1 MPARVSSLFVLLL
14 VLLGSVSAIAQSI
27 NLSRWVVPLTVP
39 TAYDAGTATPLIVL
53 LHGFGSNGPGQDA
66 YLGFSAIANTNGF
79 LLLTPTGSIDPTGTS
94 FWNATPACCNFY
106 GSGVDDTGY
115 IIGLIDAVKADYNAD
130 ERRVYL
136 VGHSNGGFMSYQVAY
151 NNPSIIAALVSL
163 AGASHIEA
171 RTAPVSPVHVLQIHG
186 DNDGTIQY
194 GGGSIVGNFYPGG
207 LASVTT
213 WAGYNGCSTVSR
225 PGANRDLVANLGGNE
240 TSSQI
245 FDSGCKTGGS
255 AELWTMVNGV
265 HVPDVSSSL
274 AQQVVDWLYAHPKSE
289 WPAPYNGVTPNPLY
303 ALEYNNIASF
313 HTADETLYACLR
325 IYAGEEPGSIGGI
338 SEYDVG
344 FDIVSTEHGVLQVS
358 SSRPFNADKARNENN
373 DLPECSGI
381 FDTISN
387 TYTDTIQ
394 AGNQVLRVS
403 FELTNA
409 AYLEFTLHSISEVLK
424 Q

>member
-1 MPARVSSLFVLLL
+1 M
-14 VLLGSVSAIAQSI
+14 
-27 NLSRWVVPLTVP
+27 
-39 TAYDAGTATPLIVL
+39 
-53 LHGFGSNGPGQDA
+53 
-66 YLGFSAIANTNGF
+66 
-79 LLLTPTGSIDPTGTS
+79 
-94 FWNATPACCNFY
+94 
-106 GSGVDDTGY
+106 
-115 IIGLIDAVKADYNAD
+115 
-130 ERRVYL
+130 
-136 VGHSNGGFMSYQVAY
+136 
-151 NNPSIIAALVSL
+151 
-163 AGASHIEA
+163 
-171 RTAPVSPVHVLQIHG
+171 
-186 DNDGTIQY
+186 
-194 GGGSIVGNFYPGG
+194 
-207 LASVTT
+207 
-213 WAGYNGCSTVSR
+213 
-225 PGANRDLVANLGGNE
+225 
-240 TSSQI
+240 
-245 FDSGCKTGGS
+245 
-255 AELWTMVNGV
+255 
-265 HVPDVSSSL
+265 
-274 AQQVVDWLYAHPKSE
+274 DWLYAHPKSE